1 MNREELER
9 RIVDASDGVLN
20 TSEIKKLENELE
32 NHPDLYEDYL
42 AIMRLPDF
50 SHLYQV
56 NLKNGYQSSIRKI
69 KQDIRDLSYVPDSFE
84 VISLNWFRRYAL
96 AASLAIFAIT
106 SMFTFIQQ
114 RDVQVDRDEVVD
126 ELFYPLDE
134 SSVAENYVLYLEDL
148 SEEQIQKQ

>member
-9 RIVDASDGVLN
+9 WIVDASDGVLN
-20 TSEIKKLENELE
+20 TSEIEKLENELQSY
-32 NHPDLYEDYL
+32 PDLYEDYL

-56 NLKNGYQSSIRKI
+56 NLKTGYQSSIRKI

-84 VISLNWFRRYAL
+84 VISLNWFRRYVL

-114 RDVQVDRDEVVD
+114 RDVQVDRDEVVG

-148 SEEQIQKQ
+148 SEE